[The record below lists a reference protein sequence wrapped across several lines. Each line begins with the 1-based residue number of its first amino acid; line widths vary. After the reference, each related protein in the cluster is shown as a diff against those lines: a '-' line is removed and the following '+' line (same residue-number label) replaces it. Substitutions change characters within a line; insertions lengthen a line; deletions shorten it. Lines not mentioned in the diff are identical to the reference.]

1 MQWLIE
7 DQECDDPRYHTLYAL
22 SLAKSAL
29 EQVATGS
36 DSTDRAERS
45 NGSMSEDCNDEV
57 GNGYRL
63 SVRERLQLFLQA
75 SDLYDPEELLD
86 VVNDSELWLEKVHIN
101 LF

>member
-1 MQWLIE
+1 
-7 DQECDDPRYHTLYAL
+7 
-22 SLAKSAL
+22 
-29 EQVATGS
+29 
-36 DSTDRAERS
+36 
-45 NGSMSEDCNDEV
+45 MSEDCNDEV
-57 GNGYRL
+57 GNGYKF